1 MAVPAFI
8 AVLVAGAAASFLRAR
23 SKRGAECVGDAPLFA
38 YTVSAPRLRQ
48 TDVAVLG
55 REEVVRATE
64 DQLSEDPSFSP
75 DGTRI
80 VFSSGR
86 DGNFHPELGYER
98 RALFTASSGGGEE
111 RRLTRGPYDAEPD
124 WSPDGSAVFVRFR
137 YGGRRDYES
146 LRELRTVELW
156 TVDIETREEQ
166 LLLRAPPRRGDAY
179 RLYSPVW
186 SPDGR
191 RIAFSRATP
200 AAHTLWLMDRDG
212 SNVQQIS
219 EDIGSSYFDSPAL
232 DWSPDGHALAFQGA
246 TEEGAGVVVMDLG
259 DRRFRLLDAGRESPA
274 WSPGGSRIAYFDL
287 LSLDR
292 GTRLTLQ
299 ESDGGPKAPI
309 EAGARRAYVS
319 GRELDWACRRAGAG
333 PVALP
338 APPETGPACDGSF
351 HLVHRSL
358 SPGNL
363 ARVDVTP
370 AGEGWAVGDG
380 RAGNRPLVVRFD
392 RDSYD
397 VLREVP
403 PGRGDRVPQRRGGV
417 GI

>member
-1 MAVPAFI
+1 VPAFI

-219 EDIGSSYFDSPAL
+219 EDIGSSYSIHPPWTGRPTATRSPSRVRPKRAQGSSSWISVTDDSAC
-232 DWSPDGHALAFQGA
+232 WMR
-246 TEEGAGVVVMDLG
+246 V
-259 DRRFRLLDAGRESPA
+259 ESPRRGRRA
-274 WSPGGSRIAYFDL
+274 APVSPTSTCYRSTAARGSRYR
-287 LSLDR
+287 SR
-292 GTRLTLQ
+292 MGVPRPRSKQ
-299 ESDGGPKAPI
+299 ERDALMSPEG
-309 EAGARRAYVS
+309 S
-319 GRELDWACRRAGAG
+319 STG
-333 PVALP
+333 PVVEPERGRLRCRPRLRQALP
-338 APPETGPACDGSF
+338 ATGPFTWCI
-351 HLVHRSL
+351 
-358 SPGNL
+358 
-363 ARVDVTP
+363 AR
-370 AGEGWAVGDG
+370 
-380 RAGNRPLVVRFD
+380 
-392 RDSYD
+392 
-397 VLREVP
+397 
-403 PGRGDRVPQRRGGV
+403 
-417 GI
+417 